1 MALSETEKRKNFLKK
16 HGLKRFN
23 SAIRTTEG
31 GKKGKVGILENGRP
45 RLIRFGDASM
55 GHNYSPEARKSFK
68 ARHGK
73 NLGLLALAKLY
84 KSRKDKKFAKKSVK
98 AEYSSPNYLGGKT
111 KDKSFL
117 KKVKEKL
124 DSYSRG

>member
-1 MALSETEKRKNFLKK
+1 MSSEKERKKQLKKDIKLKEEKLKKERKEKRANVIKN
-16 HGLKRFN
+16 N
-23 SAIRTTEG
+23 
-31 GKKGKVGILENGRP
+31 
-45 RLIRFGDASM
+45 
-55 GHNYSPEARKSFK
+55 PEVV
-68 ARHGK
+68 GK

-124 DSYSRG
+124 DSYSRGQYGIRK